1 MLPSQKPLIFI
12 VGGLLFGD
20 EGKGTTVEYLSNKY
34 QATLVVRYNGGPQ
47 AMHHVVMKNNT
58 FHCFSQ
64 FGSGSFFPSCRTLLS
79 KYMLISP
86 HTLLREMQCL
96 KNAGVSDI
104 EKKFFI
110 DLNCVIVTPL
120 HKLLIRILET
130 LRGDDKHGTTGMG
143 VGVAL
148 DDAYNAFGDD
158 FPKGKLFQEKDKE
171 NVCCIQIKDLLN
183 EDLLFKKVQLLFQE
197 KLQLIREILKS
208 FQNNSKKQ
216 ESLNK
221 EQENENKSKELFSKA
236 QALFLEFVKEHSVD
250 SLTRFY
256 LDFAKYHPQFVNSE
270 TIIKNTIEKGDN
282 IVMEGAQGALLD
294 RIHGFYPHIT
304 KSIISCENALA
315 LLKTLPKDSCEI
327 IKVGVLRIYSTR
339 HGNGPFLAHNNTWPQ
354 FISEDHNSSSGWQ
367 GNFRIGPFDLVT
379 AKYGVDIF
387 KPDIISLT
395 CVDKLLM
402 AAEKNQEISKIPLVF
417 GYKFTQGVKFN
428 EFENCFLWEKSQNDE
443 NIAIKIVK
451 QGDEIAWKNSILT
464 KNLNN
469 MLPVVKFIDEVEK
482 KDLDKKLE
490 KVISE
495 EIERKFNFTKQ
506 KTRIGEFIAYIQQ
519 QLEIPIKILSF
530 GPTFSDKISL
540 F

>member
-1 MLPSQKPLIFI
+1 MLPSEKPLIFI

-20 EGKGTTVEYLSNKY
+20 EGKGTTVEYLSSKY

-64 FGSGSFFPSCRTLLS
+64 FGSGSFLPSCRTLMS

-96 KNAGVSDI
+96 KKAGVLDI

-120 HKLLIRILET
+120 HKLLIRISET
-130 LRGDDKHGTTGMG
+130 LRGDAKHGTTGMG

-158 FPKGKLFQEKDKE
+158 FPKGKLFQEKDKS
-171 NVCCIQIKDLLN
+171 NVCCLLIKDLLN
-183 EDLLFKKVQLLFQE
+183 EELLFKKVQLLFQE
-197 KLQLIREILKS
+197 KLQQIREILKT
-208 FQNNSKKQ
+208 FQNNFKNQ
-216 ESLNK
+216 D
-221 EQENENKSKELFSKA
+221 NENKNKELFSQA
-236 QALFLEFVKEHSVD
+236 QAFFLEFVQEHTVD
-250 SLTRFY
+250 SLTEFY
-256 LDFAKYHPQFVNSE
+256 LDFAKLSSQFVNSE
-270 TIIKNTIEKGDN
+270 ALIQKTIENGEN

-304 KSIISCENALA
+304 KSIISCENAMA
-315 LLKTLPKDSCEI
+315 LLNILPKNSCEI
-327 IKVGVLRIYSTR
+327 VKVGVLRIYSTR
-339 HGNGPFLAHNNTWPQ
+339 HGNGPFLAHDPVWSQ

-395 CVDKLLM
+395 CVDKLM
-402 AAEKNQEISKIPLVF
+402 ISIEKDQEIAKIPFVY
-417 GYKFTQGVKFN
+417 GYKVAQELKYN
-428 EFENCFLWEKSQNDE
+428 EMENYFLWEKKE
-443 NIAIKIVK
+443 NAEKIAIKIMK
-451 QGDEIAWKNSILT
+451 KTDETAWKNDNLT
-464 KNLNN
+464 KNLIN
-469 MLPVVKFIDEVEK
+469 MLPVMKYIDEVEK
-482 KDLDKKLE
+482 KEIDEKLTS
-490 KVISE
+490 IITT
-495 EIERKFNFTKQ
+495 EIEKFLDFSSDLQKQ
-506 KTRIGEFIAYIQQ
+506 RTRIAEFIAYIQQ
-519 QLEIPIKILSF
+519 QLGIPIKILSF
-530 GPTFSDKISL
+530 GPTYYDKIS
-540 F
+540 FF